1 MWNDV
6 ETTQDLLNFKVVADT
21 AAQMIKDGNGQPVS
35 IGISGSWGV
44 GKSSLV
50 QMIGE
55 SLKSLDGGK
64 NYIFIDFNA
73 WLYQGYDDAR
83 MALLQKVADKIMA
96 ESESRKTFV
105 EKAKELPKR
114 INWLRTAK
122 LMAPVATR
130 IITGGAVAGPL
141 GSFLG
146 AISGL
151 LSQAELPSQD
161 ELNNLK
167 ESYHQVAPDFKKLL
181 NEKEEKS
188 VPKEIEALRSLFQEL
203 LEKLEL
209 TLIVLVDDLDRC
221 LPNTAIS
228 TLEAMRLLLF
238 IPQTAFII
246 AADEQ
251 MIRNAV
257 RAHFGN
263 IDLSDELVTSYF
275 DKLIQIP
282 LRVPRLGVNEVKG
295 YLILLLADLAQR
307 RGQITQEEEENGHD
321 AIVSAIKKA
330 WAGGLTKKVIENA
343 YGEASSKL
351 AVQIDLADQLANIMA
366 SSDHIAGNPRLIKR
380 FLNNLIIRESVAK
393 AQEMSVSF
401 EELVKLQL
409 FERCAP
415 AAAFEYLAK
424 QVGDSEDGK
433 PKFLKEIEEKVAKAE
448 DLTFPHESWKAPFI
462 SDWLKLNPPLSE
474 IDLRPLLYLSRDKA
488 VSLASFDELS
498 PEGRELLSALCDA
511 KSLLLPLIDKI
522 RPVGM
527 IESEKIL
534 TRMKRRAR
542 NQQWESAV
550 IVQALHIPKAFPELA
565 NSFIAML
572 DEIPAAKR
580 PQSLIPLLSTERWA
594 DELMARWETD
604 ENSPTPVKKAIM
616 IKKRVLRKI

>member
-35 IGISGSWGV
+35 IGVSGSWGV

-83 MALLQKVADKIMA
+83 MALLQKVADKIME
-96 ESESRKTFV
+96 ESETRKTCV
-105 EKAKELPKR
+105 DKAKEFNKR

-122 LMAPVATR
+122 IMAPVAAG
-130 IITGGAVAGPL
+130 IITGGVVAGPV

-146 AISGL
+146 AVSSLLGQSGV
-151 LSQAELPSQD
+151 PSQED
-161 ELNNLK
+161 LNKVK
-167 ESYHQVAPDFKKLL
+167 ESYNQVAPDLQKLL

-203 LEKLEL
+203 LKKLEL

-228 TLEAMRLLLF
+228 TLEAMRLLLLV
-238 IPQTAFII
+238 PQTAFII

-282 LRVPRLGVNEVKG
+282 LRVPRLGTNEVKG
-295 YLILLLADLAQR
+295 YLILLLADLALR
-307 RGQITQEEEENGHD
+307 RGQITQEEKDQGHN
-321 AIVSAIKKA
+321 AIVSAIKKS
-330 WAGGLTKKVIENA
+330 WAGGLTKKVIEDA
-343 YGEASSKL
+343 YGDAASKI
-351 AVQIDLADQLANIMA
+351 AMHIDLADQLANIMA
-366 SSDHIAGNPRLIKR
+366 TSEHIAGNPRLIKR
-380 FLNNLIIRESVAK
+380 FLNNLIIRESIAK

-401 EELVKLQL
+401 EELVKLQI

-433 PKFLKEIEEKVAKAE
+433 PKFLQELEDQVAKAE
-448 DLTFPHESWKAPFI
+448 ELTFPHDSWKAPFI
-462 SDWLKLNPPLSE
+462 ADWLKLSPPLAD

-488 VSLASFDELS
+488 ISLASFDELS
-498 PEGRELLSALCDA
+498 SEGRELLSAICEAQGIIVPLVDRI
-511 KSLLLPLIDKI
+511 KLIDS
-522 RPVGM
+522 V
-527 IESEKIL
+527 EADKIL

-550 IVQALHIPKAFPELA
+550 IVQALHLPKAFPELA
-565 NSFIAML
+565 TSFIAML
-572 DEIPAAKR
+572 EEIPANKR
-580 PQSLIPLLSTERWA
+580 PAPLIPQLRNEPWAKELLS
-594 DELMARWETD
+594 RWEQD
-604 ENSPTPVKKAIM
+604 ESSPATVKRAINT
-616 IKKRVLRKI
+616 IGRKK

>member
-1 MWNDV
+1 MWNDL

-35 IGISGSWGV
+35 IGVSGSWGV

-55 SLKSLDGGK
+55 SLKGLDGGD
-64 NYIFIDFNA
+64 NYIFINFNA

-83 MALLQKVADKIMA
+83 MALLQKVADKIME
-96 ESESRKTFV
+96 ESESRKTCV
-105 EKAKELPKR
+105 DKAKEFIMR
-114 INWLRTAK
+114 INWLRTAIF
-122 LMAPVATR
+122 MAPVAAG
-130 IITGGAVAGPL
+130 IFTGGAVAGPV
-141 GSFLG
+141 GSFIG

-151 LSQAELPSQD
+151 LAQDKMPSQED
-161 ELNNLK
+161 LSKIK
-167 ESYHQVAPDFKKLL
+167 ESYDQVAPDLKKLL
-181 NEKEEKS
+181 INKKEKS
-188 VPKEIEALRSLFQEL
+188 VPKEIAALRLLFQEL

-246 AADEQ
+246 AADNQ
-251 MIRNAV
+251 MICNAV
-257 RAHFGN
+257 RSHFGN
-263 IDLSDELVTSYF
+263 IDLKDELVTSYF

-282 LRVPRLGVNEVKG
+282 LQVPRLGTNEVKG

-307 RGQITQEEEENGHD
+307 RGKITQKEKEKGHD
-321 AIVSAIKKA
+321 AIVSAIKKS
-330 WAGGLTKKVIENA
+330 WAGGLTKKIIEDA
-343 YGEASSKL
+343 YGDAASKL

-366 SSDHIAGNPRLIKR
+366 TSDHIAGNPRLIKR

-415 AAAFEYLAK
+415 SAAFDYLAK

-433 PKFLKEIEEKVAKAE
+433 PKFLQELEEKVAKAE
-448 DLTFPHESWKAPFI
+448 ELTFPNESWKDPFI
-462 SDWLKLNPPLSE
+462 SNWLKLNPPLSE

-488 VSLASFDELS
+488 MSFASFDELS
-498 PEGRELLSALCDA
+498 PDGRELLSALCEA
-511 KSLLLPLIDKI
+511 KGVLKPLITNIKQI
-522 RPVGM
+522 GV

-542 NQQWESAV
+542 NQQWELNV
-550 IVQALHIPKAFPELA
+550 IFQALHLPKAFPELA
-565 NSFIAML
+565 TSFIAML
-572 DEIPAAKR
+572 DEIPAGKR
-580 PQSLIPLLSTERWA
+580 PAPLIPQLRNETWAKELL
-594 DELMARWETD
+594 ARWEQDTS
-604 ENSPTPVKKAIM
+604 SPGPVKKAINTAAER
-616 IKKRVLRKI
+616 KK